1 MNMSKKVEEKEQT
14 TNKQVLGPY
23 RQVSVGLAIGLN
35 GSFFKRITPK
45 LSRLGEAN
53 TQTDKQQK
61 KENQQEPQTTDGR
74 LPFGTLPPLQRPQLE
89 MRREKLLK
97 EWQEMMQQMGG
108 EKLLKEWQEM
118 MQQKKENQQEPQTT
132 DGRLPFG
139 TLPPL
144 QRRPLGGGKAKW
156 QKIEENNSSAGEN
169 RSSEREQEP
178 DDGIEIRRAVEVM
191 LNFGFWYPLTSKE
204 KQENNS
210 SAGENRSSE
219 REQEPKREARNS
231 PQTDAYKYSPAL
243 PPKYGTC
250 LPLIT
255 RDGKFMENSW
265 ESVME

>member
-1 MNMSKKVEEKEQT
+1 
-14 TNKQVLGPY
+14 
-23 RQVSVGLAIGLN
+23 
-35 GSFFKRITPK
+35 
-45 LSRLGEAN
+45 
-53 TQTDKQQK
+53 
-61 KENQQEPQTTDGR
+61 
-74 LPFGTLPPLQRPQLE
+74 
-89 MRREKLLK
+89 
-97 EWQEMMQQMGG
+97 
-108 EKLLKEWQEM
+108 M